1 MQEFSAPPEKSAQGY
16 DIAVLKVDSP
26 FEINHINVDTA
37 ELPATDHDVSLDQ
50 IQSVDE
56 YGNPTSHAANMLHR
70 TLHTVGW
77 GRTDGSPENKYSV
90 SPHLKHV
97 RKEFLWYIT

>member
-16 DIAVLKVDSP
+16 DIAVVKVDPP
-26 FEINHINVDTA
+26 FDIYINVDTA
-37 ELPATDHDVSLDQ
+37 ELPTTDADVSLDQ

-56 YGNPTSHAANMLHR
+56 YGIPTSHAASMLHR

-77 GRTDGSPENKYSV
+77 GRIDGAPGHDESSQ
-90 SPHLKHV
+90 HL
-97 RKEFLWYIT
+97 